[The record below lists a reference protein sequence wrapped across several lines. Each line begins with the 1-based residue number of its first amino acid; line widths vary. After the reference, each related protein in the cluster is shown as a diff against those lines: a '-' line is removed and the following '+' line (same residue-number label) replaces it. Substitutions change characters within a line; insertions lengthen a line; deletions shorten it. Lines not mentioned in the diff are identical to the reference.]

1 MTEVTISDKNLRRF
15 GYAVF
20 EAVGIPKKTYE
31 IVVDS
36 LVETSLRG
44 VDSHGMRLIPHYIRA
59 AIIGRINKNPK
70 LSFKKTGSSTGIL
83 DADNGYGIAAGTEA
97 MKIAIKLARRTG
109 MGGVAVKNSSHFSAA
124 AIYSLLAAKNNM
136 IGLSFTHADSLALA
150 YGAKKAYL
158 GTNPICFAAPCENED
173 PFCLDMATTQISWNK
188 LLTYKSQGR
197 KLEKG
202 WAVDIEGNSVE
213 DPNLASA
220 LLPIASYKGY
230 GLSLM
235 VEIFSS
241 LLTGMSFGSHIAPMY
256 PLNSKKRSLGHFFMV
271 IDISKFEKVEIF
283 KKRLKELVKELRSLP
298 VARGFDKVMVPGDPE
313 KKLYSQRSKY
323 GIPVSA
329 QELEA
334 FIKLL
339 DELNIKNKDIRSF
352 LFS

>member
-1 MTEVTISDKNLRRF
+1 MAETTISDKNLRRF

-20 EAVGIPKKTYE
+20 EAVGIPKKIYKTV
-31 IVVDS
+31 IDG
-36 LVETSLRG
+36 LIETSLRG
-44 VDSHGMRLIPHYIRA
+44 VDSHGVRLIPHYIRA

-70 LSFKKTGSSTGIL
+70 FSFKKTGPSTGIL

-97 MKIAIKLARRTG
+97 MRIAIKLAKRTG
-109 MGGVAVKNSSHFSAA
+109 MGGVAVKDSSHFGAA

-188 LLTYKSQGR
+188 LLTYKSQDR

-202 WAVDIEGNSVE
+202 WAADIEGNSVE

-241 LLTGMSFGSHIAPMY
+241 LLTGMSFGSHIVPMY
-256 PLNSKKRSLGHFFMV
+256 PLNSKRRFLGHFFIS
-271 IDISKFEKVEIF
+271 IDISRFERIEVF
-283 KKRLKELVKELRSLP
+283 KKRLKRMMEELRKLP
-298 VARGFDKVMVPGDPE
+298 TAPGFDKVRVPGDPE
-313 KKLYSQRSKY
+313 KETYTERSKN
-323 GIPVSA
+323 GIPIPE
-329 QELEA
+329 QEIKA
-334 FIKLL
+334 FARLLGDLNVNNKSIKKLL
-339 DELNIKNKDIRSF
+339 L
-352 LFS
+352 